1 MKKITVLFLLA
12 TMFAINTKANETN
25 ETNEA
30 DVKNQYVLWNTVVP
44 SMENF
49 DINWLKSS
57 AQGINNIPGAK
68 VRANAN
74 SYIPVWG
81 TDTYN
86 KVLAADASRFKIVLS
101 KGGEINWAVNAS
113 GQPVKS
119 GVLPT
124 GIPIIIID
132 NTPIAKWGTN
142 GCLNA
147 LSVQRDVADDGP
159 DPDNAPP
166 GYIPNKPIYASNS
179 NVNSNT
185 VNNNEISWNAGYGI
199 YSQGRNDRTTD
210 FSQDAMM
217 FMAIQKSAG
226 SNCNTCPSGNN
237 NVASVSYAQPAMYYT
252 APAQPAS
259 YAPAQASYSHQD
271 VTVRN
276 KPNALDYINTAANVA
291 QSVFYG
297 VNTFRGYR
305 MEGNRNQTVYNNGWS
320 NGPSLGNYGFQGS
333 GALGASFSGASNVS
347 TVGQTSSGSGGGYS
361 NGWRLGN

>member
-1 MKKITVLFLLA
+1 MKKISVLFLLA
-12 TMFAINTKANETN
+12 TMFAINTKAN

-166 GYIPNKPIYASNS
+166 GYIPNKPSYASNS

-252 APAQPAS
+252 APAAQTAPAPAS
-259 YAPAQASYSHQD
+259 YSNQN

-276 KPNALDYINTAANVA
+276 KANGWEIANAVANIGSFGLNAYNTIAGQKVR
-291 QSVFYG
+291 V
-297 VNTFRGYR
+297 VD
-305 MEGNRNQTVYNNGWS
+305 NRVRNNNNYNNGWS
-320 NGPSLGNYGFQGS
+320 APSLGSNAFQGS
-333 GALGASFSGASNVS
+333 GALGASFSGASNVVS
-347 TVGQTSSGSGGGYS
+347 TVLSGG
-361 NGWRLGN
+361 NTNTWRLGN